1 MAKAQSFGDKAK
13 GKVKDTSLNVK
24 VIKGFRSEKGSI
36 KYLTRFVKVKDVAE
50 VDKIDISK

>member
-1 MAKAQSFGDKAK
+1 MAKAQTFGDKAK

-24 VIKGFRSEKGSI
+24 VIKGYRSDKGTT
-36 KYLTRFVKVKDVAE
+36 KFLVRFVKVKDVGE